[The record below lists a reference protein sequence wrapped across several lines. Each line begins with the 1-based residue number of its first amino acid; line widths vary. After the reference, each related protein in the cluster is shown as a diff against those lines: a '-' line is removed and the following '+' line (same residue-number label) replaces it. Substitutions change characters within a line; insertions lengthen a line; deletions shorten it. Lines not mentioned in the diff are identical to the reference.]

1 MIELCEAH
9 SPETPLPGLSPDIKL
24 HIQERVLTMPEV
36 VQLHQTGRLTE
47 AFCVGTAVIVAPVS
61 RIGFEGKD
69 VSFSLGGGEQPYV
82 TSALAN
88 RLEAIHEG
96 RFEWQGWSVPCN

>member
-1 MIELCEAH
+1 
-9 SPETPLPGLSPDIKL
+9 
-24 HIQERVLTMPEV
+24 MPEV
-36 VQLHQTGRLTE
+36 VQLHQAGRLTE

-69 VSFSLGGGEQPYV
+69 VTFSLGSDGQQQYV
-82 TSALAN
+82 TAALAD
-88 RLEAIHEG
+88 RLEAIQEG